1 MRLLLSALTLT
12 VAACASAS
20 ARSSAVASGSMPAAG
35 VAPSP
40 IAPHIDDLA
49 RLRLSIDSAV
59 NAPEF
64 ANAHWGILIVD
75 AATRDTLYSRNAEKL
90 FLPASNMKII
100 TGATALAQLGPD
112 YQYRTTFAARGPVR
126 CGVLRGDLVVIG
138 RGDPTVSDHMRKDAM
153 TVMRDIADSLAAKGI
168 TRIAGRL
175 VSAGDA
181 FPGPVLGFGWDWDD
195 LDYGY
200 GAGVDELLFNE
211 GFTQVVVH
219 SGSRI
224 GKPVTVT
231 IRPTAKTPP
240 VHVTAITVTKPA
252 AGDTTK
258 VTKIV
263 ARYDSLTGGVLVEG
277 AIAVGDSTVE
287 EVAHRVPAQAYL
299 DALREA
305 LTGKSIQVGG
315 ARSDTTARVDTLFT
329 LVSPPLRDILP
340 ALEKPSQNQIA
351 EVLLKTLALEK
362 TGVGTADS
370 GQLVIERQLSSWG
383 AREGGYA
390 IRDGSGLSRHDY
402 LSPETI
408 VRVLDTIRADSAF
421 RVFYDALPIAGV
433 DGTIENRMKGTPA
446 EGNVHAKTGYVD
458 KARSLSGYATSVD
471 GHLIIFSALANN
483 WTVPVRQVEAVQNMI
498 AARLAGMRAVSTA
511 QR

>member
-12 VAACASAS
+12 IAACASAS
-20 ARSSAVASGSMPAAG
+20 ARSSATGPGATPSGGGASST
-35 VAPSP
+35 
-40 IAPHIDDLA
+40 IAPRTDDLA

-64 ANAHWGILIVD
+64 ANAHWGILVVD
-75 AATRDTLYSRNAEKL
+75 ATTRDTLYSRNADKL
-90 FLPASNMKII
+90 FMPASNMKIV

-112 YQYRTTFAARGPVR
+112 YTYRTVFAARGPVR
-126 CGVLRGDLVVIG
+126 GGVLRGDLVVFG

-153 TVMRDIADSLAAKGI
+153 SVMRDIADSLAAKGI
-168 TRIAGRL
+168 KRIDGRL
-175 VSAGDA
+175 VSGGDA

-200 GAGVDELLFNE
+200 GAGIDELLFNE

-219 SGSRI
+219 SGERI
-224 GKPVTVT
+224 GRPVTAT

-240 VHVTAITVTKPA
+240 VHITAITVSKPA

-258 VTKIV
+258 ATAIV

-305 LTGKSIQVGG
+305 LVGKSITVGG
-315 ARSDTTARVDTLFT
+315 ARSDTAARVDTLFT

-362 TGVGTADS
+362 TGVGSADS
-370 GQLVIERQLSSWG
+370 GRAVVERQLASWG

-402 LSPETI
+402 LSPATI
-408 VRVLDTIRADSAF
+408 LRVLDTIRTDTAF
-421 RVFYDALPIAGV
+421 KVFYDALPIAGV

-446 EGNVHAKTGYVD
+446 EGNVHAKTGFVD

-498 AARLAGMRAVSTA
+498 AARLAGMHAVSTA

>member
-12 VAACASAS
+12 IAACASAS
-20 ARSSAVASGSMPAAG
+20 ARSSATTSGASASA
-35 VAPSP
+35 VAPGS
-40 IAPHIDDLA
+40 IAPHVDDLA

-64 ANAHWGILIVD
+64 TNAHWGILIVD
-75 AATRDTLYSRNAEKL
+75 ATARDTLYSRNADKL

-112 YQYRTTFAARGPVR
+112 YTYRTVFAARGPVQR
-126 CGVLRGDLVVIG
+126 GVLHGDLVVIG

-153 TVMRDIADSLAAKGI
+153 SVMRDIADSLAAKGI
-168 TRIAGRL
+168 KRIDGHL
-175 VSAGDA
+175 VSGGDA

-219 SGSRI
+219 SGERI
-224 GKPVTVT
+224 GKPVTAT
-231 IRPTAKTPP
+231 IRPTTKTPP
-240 VHVTAITVTKPA
+240 VHITAITVSKPA

-258 VTKIV
+258 ATAIV
-263 ARYDSLTGGVLVEG
+263 ARYDSVTGGVLIEG

-287 EVAHRVPAQAYL
+287 EVAHRVPTQAYL

-305 LTGKSIQVGG
+305 LAGKSITVGG
-315 ARSDTTARVDTLFT
+315 ARADTAARVDTLFM

-370 GQLVIERQLSSWG
+370 GRAVIERQLASWG
-383 AREGGYA
+383 ARDGGYA

-402 LSPETI
+402 LSPATI
-408 VRVLDTIRADSAF
+408 LRVLDTIRTDTAF
-421 RVFYDALPIAGV
+421 KVFYDALPIAGV

-446 EGNVHAKTGYVD
+446 EGNVHAKTGFVD

-498 AARLAGMRAVSTA
+498 AARLAGMHAVATA